1 MDQRKLKGSFKKKLS
16 EALKED
22 LTKSE
27 LDLLPTGFQ
36 HIGTVV
42 ILNLKEGLWR
52 KKEIIAKAVKKIVA
66 NCESVCLNKGAIT
79 SQFRTPQI
87 ELILGKS
94 TETIHKEHGT
104 LYKLDVSKIM
114 FAKGNINERKR
125 YPKLVGNEIVFDF
138 FAGIGYFSLNIARFA
153 HPKKIYAFE
162 LNPIAY
168 RYLVEN
174 IKINNVSDKIIP
186 ILGDCKSE
194 ALKIEDKADRIIMG
208 LLPSPKDALP
218 TAFQVINENSGIIH
232 YEGILG
238 DKDLPDK
245 LLNDVISAGN
255 KYGRKV
261 LLEHVEYI
269 KSYRPHVM
277 HVCLDILI
285 K

>member
-138 FAGIGYFSLNIARFA
+138 FAGIGYF
-153 HPKKIYAFE
+153 
-162 LNPIAY
+162 
-168 RYLVEN
+168 
-174 IKINNVSDKIIP
+174 
-186 ILGDCKSE
+186 
-194 ALKIEDKADRIIMG
+194 
-208 LLPSPKDALP
+208 
-218 TAFQVINENSGIIH
+218 
-232 YEGILG
+232 
-238 DKDLPDK
+238 
-245 LLNDVISAGN
+245 
-255 KYGRKV
+255 
-261 LLEHVEYI
+261 
-269 KSYRPHVM
+269 
-277 HVCLDILI
+277 
-285 K
+285 